1 MSAER
6 KPLLRPEDLR
16 QVADLGL
23 VARWIVEGT
32 ILGLHRSPFHGSSIE
47 FAEYREYAPGD
58 DLRSFDWKAYGRSDR
73 TYIKKF
79 HSETNLHAHLIVDS
93 SASMNYGDPTK
104 FHYARCLAAALA
116 HLLSLQ
122 HDAVGLHLV
131 DSGIRQS
138 LPPAMGPAH
147 LRHLYGI
154 LEKAEPASPTRLA
167 PALHELAEAAGRKGL
182 AAIFSDLHVDERELL
197 DGIRHFRFKGHE
209 VVVFHLL
216 DPSEIEFEFDQVRDF
231 EDLET
236 GRRIEVHGPAMREG
250 YSRRVDR
257 WLSDLRS
264 GCEGSK
270 ADYLLVRTSEPFAAA
285 LAEYLHRRHE
295 RRVAP

>member
-1 MSAER
+1 VSPER
-6 KPLLRPEDLR
+6 IPLLRPEDLR

-47 FAEYREYAPGD
+47 FAEYREYSPGD

-73 TYIKKF
+73 TYIKKY
-79 HSETNLHAHLIVDS
+79 HSETNLQAHLIVDA
-93 SASMNYGDPTK
+93 SASMDYGDPTK

-116 HLLSLQ
+116 YLLSLQ

-147 LRHLYGI
+147 LRHLHGV
-154 LEKAEPASPTRLA
+154 LEKAEPASSTRLA
-167 PALHELAEAAGRKGL
+167 PALHEVAEAAGRKGL
-182 AAIFSDLHVDERELL
+182 AAIFSDLHDDERELL
-197 DGIRHFRFKGHE
+197 EGIRHLRFKGHE
-209 VVVFHLL
+209 VIVFHLL
-216 DPSEIEFEFDQVRDF
+216 DPSELDFEFDQLRDF

-236 GRRIEVHGPAMREG
+236 GRRIEVHGPVMRRE
-250 YSRRVDR
+250 YLKRLER
-257 WLSDLRS
+257 WLGELRS

-270 ADYLLVRTSEPFAAA
+270 AEYVLVRTSDPFAAA
-285 LAEYLHRRHE
+285 LAEYLHRRQA
-295 RRVAP
+295 RRAAP